1 MKTNYPALSFLILL
15 FSGLASGWGA
25 EIGTVFTVKAGEDGE
40 VAARVAAGR
49 AEFVPVESSS
59 GIEIG
64 AEKGFSSSTGQVT
77 SLGSTDDFAGLSMVA
92 ADARSE
98 DGKSVAASSMA
109 PSEGGGP
116 GDVATAAGAEST
128 AAGTETA
135 AGNTGNT
142 GVPATQAPVP
152 PVNTSGNSG
161 SATPV

>member
-1 MKTNYPALSFLILL
+1 MKTKYPAIFFWILL
-15 FSGLASGWGA
+15 MSGLASGWSA
-25 EIGTVFTVKAGEDGE
+25 EIGTVFTVKAGDDGE

-49 AEFVPVESSS
+49 AEFIPVESSS

-77 SLGSTDDFAGLSMVA
+77 SLGSADEFAGFSMVA

-98 DGKSVAASSMA
+98 DGKAVASSSMA

-135 AGNTGNT
+135 AGNTG
-142 GVPATQAPVP
+142 VPATQAPVP
-152 PVNTSGNSG
+152 PVNTSGNTG